1 MDEYVTFHNLSLKE
15 KVQKYG
21 TKVTSTPQN
30 TSVPQNPK
38 KTPKVMNV
46 SSSTS
51 SGADNNST
59 AGGGTVSPP
68 SSSGAGS
75 NIAFPP
81 SHNGVSYAAVE
92 TQSQMN
98 LVMAD

>member
-1 MDEYVTFHNLSLKE
+1 MLFCNIQKE

-21 TKVTSTPQN
+21 TKVAVTPQN

-38 KTPKVMNV
+38 KTPKVINV
-46 SSSTS
+46 PSPST
-51 SGADNNST
+51 GAENNS
-59 AGGGTVSPP
+59 AGGGGIVNP
-68 SSSGAGS
+68 SGSSGAGS

>member
-1 MDEYVTFHNLSLKE
+1 MLDFNKPSMKLNS
-15 KVQKYG
+15 
-21 TKVTSTPQN
+21 QN
-30 TSVPQNPK
+30 TSVPQNPNK
-38 KTPKVMNV
+38 NPKVINV
-46 SSSTS
+46 QSSST
-51 SGADNNST
+51 GADNNSE
-59 AGGGTVSPP
+59 GGGGIVNS
-68 SSSGAGS
+68 SGSSGAGS